1 MNEQINVIIIIY
13 NIATI
18 VSVLI
23 ALSIQSRRLQ
33 HLRALHKAWKQEQ
46 LRDQQFWE
54 VQQEKRMH
62 ELEARFTTQMQQIQ
76 GIWQHWEA
84 ENKVLVALQA
94 QQYKQEITRM
104 NLEYEL
110 QWLPRIEDVP
120 LS

>member
-54 VQQEKRMH
+54 VQQEKHMG
-62 ELEARFTTQMQQIQ
+62 ELETRFITQMQQLQ
-76 GIWQHWEA
+76 GAWYRWET
-84 ENKVLVALQA
+84 EDKMLVATHA
-94 QQYKQEITRM
+94 QQYQQEVTRM

-110 QWLPRIEDVP
+110 LRLPRIEDVP